1 MSVRASVARLVLIL
15 AVILLAGCATHS
27 PDAEAQ
33 AQAQAQGAAADD
45 AKCKS
50 YGLTPGT
57 PEFEKCLSKL
67 ADQRAQTETDSRA
80 GVASRLQ
87 GRLPPGMDTS
97 APPR

>member
-1 MSVRASVARLVLIL
+1 MSVRAAVARSVLIL

-27 PDAEAQ
+27 PDAD
-33 AQAQAQGAAADD
+33 AQAQGAAADD

-67 ADQRAQTETDSRA
+67 ADQRAQAETDSRA

-97 APPR
+97 APPH

>member
-1 MSVRASVARLVLIL
+1 MSVRGSVARLALIL
-15 AVILLAGCATHS
+15 VVILLAGCATHS

-33 AQAQAQGAAADD
+33 ARAQGAAADD

-57 PEFEKCLSKL
+57 PEFEKCLTKL
-67 ADQRAQTETDSRA
+67 ADQRAQAEADSRSGLA
-80 GVASRLQ
+80 GRLQ

>member
-27 PDAEAQ
+27 PDAE